1 MISELMALK
10 IHPSLPLLKG
20 GIFFDQSSVVCS
32 LRQRWASG
40 WCTLAGTYANCLVGC
55 AMRTMVRWTHPTIT
69 RAAADIRMYRK
80 W

>member
-20 GIFFDQSSVVCS
+20 GIFFDQSSAVFS
-32 LRQRWASG
+32 LFKGGLVWR
-40 WCTLAGTYANCLVGC
+40 CKLAETYVNCLVGC

-69 RAAADIRMYRK
+69 RLAAVIR
-80 W
+80 